1 MSQLKTSNQDDSS
14 VPEWQKFIQGIKDDY
29 VPIIGIG
36 SLLSERSSRLT
47 FPNLINFRMARM
59 KGYRRIFCH
68 PAAVFHKRGIQKVE
82 TKELSSL
89 SAEKLGEKDFNAHP
103 QLRDQQIIVTTF
115 EIPKNEVPAFIEREE
130 EFSFDVVTVQDII
143 DDESI
148 SKSSTGLLCTRS
160 TDSEYIR
167 KLGQTRFDEDCK
179 AVGLTSIWDSPG
191 EIYPCRLYLRHCLL
205 AAKKLSSEVY
215 DNFLDTTYLYDR
227 KTKLRKY
234 VEEKYDLI
242 MNEKPNK
249 DLGDRYDG

>member
-1 MSQLKTSNQDDSS
+1 MSQYKASDHLDSPL
-14 VPEWQKFIQGIKDDY
+14 PEWQQFIQGLDEDN

-36 SLLSERSSRLT
+36 SLLSEKSSRLT
-47 FPNLINFRMARM
+47 FPNLTNFRLARM
-59 KGYRRIFCH
+59 KGYRRMFCH

-89 SAEKLGEKDFNAHP
+89 SAEKLCK
-103 QLRDQQIIVTTF
+103 RDYDADPDLGNQEIIVTTF
-115 EIPKNEVPAFIEREE
+115 EIPKSEVPAFIEREE
-130 EFSFDVVTVQDII
+130 EFNFDIVTVQDVVS
-143 DDESI
+143 DENI

-160 TDSEYIR
+160 TDAEYVR
-167 KLGQTRFDEDCK
+167 KLGQQRFDDDCK

-205 AAKKLSSEVY
+205 AAKKLSSDVY
-215 DNFLDTTYLYDR
+215 ENFLDTTYLYDR
-227 KTKLRKY
+227 RTKLRKY
-234 VEEKYDLI
+234 VEEKFELI